1 MTCKEFAAEMDAL
14 GIKAD
19 ALAALLDRSRSAI
32 SHYRTTVPPPP
43 EIAKKLLRLKRLLA
57 DFKENG

>member
-19 ALAALLDRSRSAI
+19 ALAVLLDRSRSAI

-43 EIAKKLLRLKRLLA
+43 SAMA
-57 DFKENG
+57 M

>member
-1 MTCKEFAAEMDAL
+1 MTCKEFAAEM
-14 GIKAD
+14 D

-43 EIAKKLLRLKRLLA
+43 EIAKKLLRLKRLLV

>member
-19 ALAALLDRSRSAI
+19 ALAVLLDRSRSAI